1 MKNRSPVS
9 GRVPVHQHLA
19 DPPPVAVP
27 PIVGEPVREI
37 CPHSEAVVVREGL
50 YLPETS
56 ILPATPVGR
65 TLAACPHLPGGSF
78 LDHRRPPVTSGSYEH
93 HVNTMNS

>member
-1 MKNRSPVS
+1 MARRS
-9 GRVPVHQHLA
+9 GRAAVAPQHLPDA
-19 DPPPVAVP
+19 PAVAVP

-37 CPHSEAVVVREGL
+37 GPLRKVVVVREGL

-65 TLAACPHLPGGSF
+65 TLTANLHLPGGSF
-78 LDHRRPPVTSGSYEH
+78 SNHFRPPVTSGSYEH
-93 HVNTMNS
+93 HVNTMDS